1 MKNQKHVLV
10 HDEGK
15 IDIHHRK
22 EKFQRSLEKLEIDE
36 DINQE
41 NKKLILAFIRDCMLG
56 KTVIGKSKKK
66 IGPGR
71 CLKYLGIM
79 KQLSVWFGRSFNK
92 VTQTDMEKFIQNL
105 EDDRIRCGS
114 GKPYSE
120 ATKVDIKKAIK
131 KFWKWKDGNN
141 RTYPELV
148 EWIDTYVAVNDVPAL
163 TRSEVEKMIE
173 HTGST
178 RDRTLLMVLFDSGA
192 RAEELLNVR
201 LKKEHLFWKEDLKCY
216 MIRLEYSKTK
226 PRTISLPLSTLYITS
241 WLEVHPARENPQA
254 QLFPMTYPA
263 MKMVV
268 YRLGKKALG
277 KRVTPHMLRHSSA
290 TYYANRLKNPYK
302 LCYRYGWTMASKE
315 VNRYLDREGIL
326 ESETAEVV
334 KSDEMTRVNREN
346 ERLREEVTLLKEAQ
360 SELEDRFNK
369 LGDELNELRSGKGL
383 LSLLLK
389 ALEQERIMNPAI
401 DRVGEKGFD
410 ILMPILA
417 DSLEGE
423 ADQKSGLS
431 A

>member
-79 KQLSVWFGRSFNK
+79 KQLSAWFGGSFDK
-92 VTQTDMEKFIQNL
+92 VIQSDMEKFIQNL

-131 KFWKWKDGNN
+131 KFWKWKDGHNKS
-141 RTYPELV
+141 YPDMV
-148 EWIDTYVAVNDVPAL
+148 EWIDTYVPVKEIRAI
-163 TRSEVEKMIE
+163 TKSEMENMIE
-173 HTGST
+173 RSSIL
-178 RDRTLLMVLFDSGA
+178 RDKALVMVLFDSGA

-201 LKKEHLFWKEDLKCY
+201 LKREHLFWKDEVGCF
-216 MIRLEYSKTK
+216 MIRLEFSKTK
-226 PRTISLPLSTLYITS
+226 PRTISLPLSTKYLKE
-241 WLEVHPARENPQA
+241 WLEAHPAKDNSQA